1 MDRIIN
7 NESVAICSIINAMVL
22 DIDEVAKLNLFVIMV
37 TDRAIR
43 SRMKSYLVYE
53 DMVRQESAYFQA
65 LHRKFIE
72 FQPIFMNAMTMLL
85 LSGKIENTGEGH
97 YTITADC
104 QQLALELQDITDG
117 VIDDVKQAAIKLA
130 DLIGDK
136 DVKVLYKDLG
146 IVL

>member
-53 DMVRQESAYFQA
+53 DMVRQESAYYQA
-65 LHRKFIE
+65 LNRKFLE
-72 FQPIFMNAMTMLL
+72 FQPIFINAMTMLL
-85 LSGKIENTGEGH
+85 LSGKIEKTGEGH
-97 YTITADC
+97 YSITADC
-104 QQLALELQDITDG
+104 QQLALELQGITSG
-117 VIDDVKQAAIKLA
+117 VIDDVKHASIKLA